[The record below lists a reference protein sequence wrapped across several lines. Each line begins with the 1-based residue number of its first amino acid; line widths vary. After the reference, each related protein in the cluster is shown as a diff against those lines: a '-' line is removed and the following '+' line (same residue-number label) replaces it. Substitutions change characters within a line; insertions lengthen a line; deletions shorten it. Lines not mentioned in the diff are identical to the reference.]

1 MRVNRRYAHTSVC
14 FFACK
19 GNRLASKPTHD
30 HKKHW
35 NAVARD
41 LSDSRRNHYTLSRR
55 NRSNRDGS
63 RGAHSGH
70 FDLNWQVVPG
80 FQFHCSRRPAGG
92 YASVGRRKMKA
103 PTLSLQP
110 YNRLPVHSAPTAAEI
125 SRTTMLSEITIWI
138 IARTFAQ
145 RASSGASVGP
155 NVELCVNATN
165 R

>member
-1 MRVNRRYAHTSVC
+1 MCKSSASHSSVC

-19 GNRLASKPTHD
+19 GDRLASKPTHD

-35 NAVARD
+35 NAAARD
-41 LSDSRRNHYTLSRR
+41 LSDSCRNHYALSHRH
-55 NRSNRDGS
+55 RSNRDGS
-63 RGAHSGH
+63 CGAHSRH
-70 FDLNWQVVPG
+70 FDFDRQIVKQTSARGARRRRCTASWLQV
-80 FQFHCSRRPAGG
+80 
-92 YASVGRRKMKA
+92 
-103 PTLSLQP
+103 
-110 YNRLPVHSAPTAAEI
+110 YNRLPVQSAPTAAEI
-125 SRTTMLSEITIWI
+125 SKTTMLSEIKIWI

>member
-1 MRVNRRYAHTSVC
+1 MGRRIAAVR

-35 NAVARD
+35 NAAARD
-41 LSDSRRNHYTLSRR
+41 LSDSCWNYDALSHRH
-55 NRSNRDGS
+55 RSNRNGN
-63 RGAHSGH
+63 RGAGGGH
-70 FDLNWQVVPG
+70 FDFDRQVVK
-80 FQFHCSRRPAGG
+80 A
-92 YASVGRRKMKA
+92 ASVRGARRRRR
-103 PTLSLQP
+103 TTSWLQL
-110 YNRLPVHSAPTAAEI
+110 YNHLPVYSAPTAAEI
-125 SRTTMLSEITIWI
+125 SKTTMLSEIKIWI

-145 RASSGASVGP
+145 RASNGASVGP